1 MDASVGSGIKVLV
14 ADDQKANRHILEVF
28 LRREGHTVVV
38 ANDGA
43 EAVALH
49 RQERP
54 DLVLMDIMMPVMDGL
69 EAARL
74 INAESGEIHT
84 PILFLSMLNDRQ
96 TMLDGLELADD
107 FIPKP
112 INFGLLR
119 AKLRAF
125 IRQVQIHRTFRVQQ
139 RRIELYNEE
148 MRRESEVAS
157 FILNRVLAHTE
168 PPNGNALQY
177 KVVPS
182 ALFSGDVVFARRT
195 PSGRLHVLLADAVGH
210 GLPAAINILP
220 LFFPFDGMSR
230 KGYPISTVARELNR
244 RIRDLLPI
252 DRFVA
257 ATLVSIDAEA
267 GVVEIWNGGN
277 PPALLVR
284 PDGRIAERV
293 DSMQV
298 ALGINEDDPALFVT
312 QRLPF
317 SAGQQLILFSD
328 GIWENP
334 AFAGED
340 PATPMEALLAAT
352 PAAERMD
359 ALVAAAIA
367 AGQGDDLSAGVLT
380 QREAVSGRGRPAGA
394 PAKLTTDRLS
404 MQLGVESLRSAG
416 IVEEILAMA
425 GALGFVAHFPNLPSI
440 FSELFANA
448 LEHGILN
455 LPTGN
460 KYRSSEG
467 YLEYFEEKERRLAQ
481 LADGFIAVE
490 MALDCVGGEQALR
503 LIVADS
509 GSGFK
514 PGDLPADV
522 VADAAGAA
530 QRGLR
535 LVSDMA
541 LHLSHNKQG
550 NEAIVLIGSVSHEEM
565 TMQPSSS
572 SAPCERPEP
581 ERAR

>member
-1 MDASVGSGIKVLV
+1 MPGGSGIKVLV
-14 ADDQKANRHILEVF
+14 ADDQKTNRHILEVF

-38 ANDGA
+38 ADDGA
-43 EAVALH
+43 QAVALH

-69 EAARL
+69 EAARR

-84 PILFLSMLNDRQ
+84 PILFLSTLNDRQ

-119 AKLRAF
+119 AKLRAV
-125 IRQVQIHRTFRVQQ
+125 IRQVQIHRTLRVQQ
-139 RRIELYNEE
+139 RRIELYNDE

-168 PPNGNALQY
+168 APNGRSLQY
-177 KVVPS
+177 RVVPS
-182 ALFSGDVVFARRT
+182 ALFSGDVVFARLT

-257 ATLVSIDAEA
+257 ATLVSVDAEA

-277 PPALLVR
+277 PPVLLVR

-293 DSMQV
+293 DSMQM
-298 ALGINEDDPALFVT
+298 ALGINEDDPALFAT
-312 QRLPF
+312 RSLHIA
-317 SAGQQLILFSD
+317 AGEQLILFSD

-340 PATPMEALLAAT
+340 PAMPIEALLVAT
-352 PAAERMD
+352 SAAERMD
-359 ALVAAAIA
+359 ALVGAAIA
-367 AGQGDDLSAGVLT
+367 AGQGDDLSTVVLT
-380 QREAVSGRGRPAGA
+380 QRDVVAKTERPAGA
-394 PAKLTTDRLS
+394 PVRLTTDRLS
-404 MQLGVESLRSAG
+404 MQLGVEALRSTG
-416 IVEEILAMA
+416 VVDEILAMA
-425 GALGFVAHFPNLPSI
+425 GALGFVAHFPNLPGI

-455 LPTGN
+455 LSTDR
-460 KYRSSEG
+460 KCESSEG
-467 YLEYFEEKERRLAQ
+467 YLDYFEEKQRRLDQ
-481 LADGFIAVE
+481 LADGFIALE
-490 MALDCVGGEQALR
+490 MSVDSVGGEPALR
-503 LIVADS
+503 LIVSDS
-509 GSGFK
+509 GSGFR
-514 PGDLPADV
+514 PCDLPVDV

-535 LVSDMA
+535 LVSGMA

-550 NEAIVLIGSVSHEEM
+550 NEAIVLIGS
-565 TMQPSSS
+565 
-572 SAPCERPEP
+572 ADAGIKER
-581 ERAR
+581 

>member
-1 MDASVGSGIKVLV
+1 MSNPVGSGIKVLV
-14 ADDQKANRHILEVF
+14 ADDQKSNRHILEVF
-28 LRREGHTVVV
+28 LRREGHTVIV
-38 ANDGA
+38 AGDGA
-43 EAVALH
+43 QAVALH

-54 DLVLMDIMMPVMDGL
+54 DLVLMDVMMPVMDGL

-107 FIPKP
+107 FISKP

-125 IRQVQIHRTFRVQQ
+125 IRQVQVHRTLRVQQ
-139 RRIELYNEE
+139 RRIELYNDE

-168 PPNGNALQY
+168 APNQHSLQY
-177 KVVPS
+177 RVVPS

-195 PSGRLHVLLADAVGH
+195 PSGRLHVMLADAVGH

-244 RIRDLLPI
+244 RIRDLLPV

-257 ATLVSIDAEA
+257 ATLVSIDAAA
-267 GVVEIWNGGN
+267 GVVEVWNGGN
-277 PPALLVR
+277 PPTLLVR
-284 PDGRIAERV
+284 ADGRIAERV
-293 DSMQV
+293 DSMQM
-298 ALGINEDDPALFVT
+298 ALGINEDDPELFAT
-312 QRLPF
+312 QRLSF
-317 SAGQQLILFSD
+317 SAGEQLILFSD
-328 GIWENP
+328 GIWENS

-340 PATPMEALLAAT
+340 PAKPIEALLSAT
-352 PAAERMD
+352 PAMERMD

-367 AGQGDDLSAGVLT
+367 AGQGDDLSTVVLT
-380 QREAVSGRGRPAGA
+380 QPEIAARRERPAGA
-394 PAKLTTDRLS
+394 PARMPTDRLAL
-404 MQLGVESLRSAG
+404 QLGVESLRSAG
-416 IVEEILAMA
+416 IVDEILAMA

-455 LPTGN
+455 LPTAN

-467 YLEYFEEKERRLAQ
+467 YLDFFEEKRRRLDL

-490 MALDCVGGEQALR
+490 MALDSVGGEPALR
-503 LIVADS
+503 LIVSDS

-514 PGDLPADV
+514 PGDLPAGV
-522 VADAAGAA
+522 QADGAGAD

-535 LVSDMA
+535 LVSSMA

-550 NEAIVLIGSVSHEEM
+550 NEAIVLVGKANACM
-565 TMQPSSS
+565 K
-572 SAPCERPEP
+572 A
-581 ERAR
+581 

>member
-1 MDASVGSGIKVLV
+1 MDLPVGSGIKVLV
-14 ADDQKANRHILEVF
+14 ADDQKSNRHILEVF

-125 IRQVQIHRTFRVQQ
+125 IRQVQIHRRFRVQQ
-139 RRIELYNEE
+139 RRIELYNDE

-168 PPNGNALQY
+168 APNGHSLQY
-177 KVVPS
+177 RVVPS

-195 PSGRLHVLLADAVGH
+195 PSGRLHVMLADAVGH

-220 LFFPFDGMSR
+220 LFFPFDGLSR
-230 KGYPISTVARELNR
+230 KGYPISTLARELNR
-244 RIRDLLPI
+244 RIRDLLPV

-267 GVVEIWNGGN
+267 GSVEVWNGGN

-293 DSMQV
+293 DSMQM
-298 ALGINEDDPALFVT
+298 ALGINEDDPALFATRRVD
-312 QRLPF
+312 F
-317 SAGQQLILFSD
+317 SAGEQLILFSD

-334 AFAGED
+334 AFAGEN

-367 AGQGDDLSAGVLT
+367 AGQGDDLSAVVIT
-380 QREAVSGRGRPAGA
+380 QRKTAPRKEFAAGA
-394 PAKLTTDRLS
+394 PVRLTTDRLS
-404 MQLGVESLRSAG
+404 MQLGVEALRTTG
-416 IVEEILAMA
+416 IVDDILAMA
-425 GALGFVAHFPNLPSI
+425 GALGFVARFPNLPSI
-440 FSELFANA
+440 FSELFSNA

-467 YLEYFEEKERRLAQ
+467 YLDYFEEKQRRLDQ
-481 LADGFIAVE
+481 LTDGFIAVE
-490 MALDCVGGEQALR
+490 MALDSVGGEPALR
-503 LIVADS
+503 LIVSDS

-514 PGDLPADV
+514 ADDLPAETT
-522 VADAAGAA
+522 GAA
-530 QRGLR
+530 ERGLR
-535 LVSDMA
+535 LVSAMA

-550 NEAIVLIGSVSHEEM
+550 NEAIVLIGSAGAGVKE
-565 TMQPSSS
+565 
-572 SAPCERPEP
+572 
-581 ERAR
+581 